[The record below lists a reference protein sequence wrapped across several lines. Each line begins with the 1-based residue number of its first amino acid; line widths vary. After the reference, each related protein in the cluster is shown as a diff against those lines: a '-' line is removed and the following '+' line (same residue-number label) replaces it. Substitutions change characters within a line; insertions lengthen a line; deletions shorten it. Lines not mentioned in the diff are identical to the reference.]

1 MITFVVIIKSFISF
15 AHQNPLLLDFPL
27 SRTFSLFRLYNNDLD
42 SMLLFNWRHSNSSDD
57 VRLLIADEENSSMR
71 SIWNCYSFFA
81 SRSLQ
86 KVCLFIIMI
95 SNRERVRLVNRI
107 GRICFAWEGKLWI
120 SDRERERKKE
130 SIREKN
136 TRWWRS
142 IRVKWRINRS
152 LTNER
157 KKYPWECEDGKKM
170 PSVCETVW
178 VSFMVY
184 RDV

>member
-120 SDRERERKKE
+120 SDREREREKEREYPWKKHE
-130 SIREKN
+130 MMKINSCEMTNKSIIDEREKKISLRMW
-136 TRWWRS
+136 RW
-142 IRVKWRINRS
+142 
-152 LTNER
+152 
-157 KKYPWECEDGKKM
+157 KKNAKCLWDCL
-170 PSVCETVW
+170 SVI
-178 VSFMVY
+178 Y
-184 RDV
+184 GL